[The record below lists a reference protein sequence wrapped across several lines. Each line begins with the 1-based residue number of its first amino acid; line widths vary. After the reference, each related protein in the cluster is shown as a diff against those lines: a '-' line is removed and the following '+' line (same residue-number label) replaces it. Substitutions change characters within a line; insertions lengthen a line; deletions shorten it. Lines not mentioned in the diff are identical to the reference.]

1 MTDFYNLQDYQ
12 STVATTSSNAVLPHG
27 QPERDLGSALESL
40 ALFGLLLFVA
50 FGFKW

>member
-1 MTDFYNLQDYQ
+1 MTDFYNSQDYQ
-12 STVATTSSNAVLPHG
+12 SALATTDPNAVLTHG
-27 QPERDLGSALESL
+27 QPERDLGSTFEPL